1 VTARLKAELQ
11 TPTLTARLKAELQT
25 PTLYTLLLI
34 ALIPLAGC
42 QTPSSPA
49 TGKDEIDLLL
59 KDENYVKISPG
70 DFLMGSPPGPG
81 RPRAAADDL
90 ENRERPQHRA
100 LITKPFEMGKYEV
113 TQEQWQAVI
122 GANPSAFKGP
132 KTPVTNV
139 SWNDAQ
145 EFINRLQT
153 HDDRYTYRLPT
164 EAEWEYACRAGS
176 SGNFSGEDFKEPE
189 RQKGRNKTMKGNK
202 PAPEDVE
209 EYAKN
214 LKEMGWYDANAFNHP
229 HPVGRLKPNAWG
241 LYDMHGNVREWCQDW
256 YDSNYY
262 KTSPAEDPPGPPS
275 GATKVNRGGSWQA
288 PAVMCR
294 STARSYDL
302 PTERNSLI
310 GFRLVRVKREAKQ

>member
-1 VTARLKAELQ
+1 
-11 TPTLTARLKAELQT
+11 
-25 PTLYTLLLI
+25 
-34 ALIPLAGC
+34 
-42 QTPSSPA
+42 
-49 TGKDEIDLLL
+49 
-59 KDENYVKISPG
+59 
-70 DFLMGSPPGPG
+70 
-81 RPRAAADDL
+81 
-90 ENRERPQHRA
+90 
-100 LITKPFEMGKYEV
+100 
-113 TQEQWQAVI
+113 QEQWQAVI
-122 GANPSAFKGP
+122 GANPSSFKGS
-132 KTPVTNV
+132 KMPVTNV

-145 EFINRLQT
+145 EFISRLQA

-189 RQKGRNKTMKGNK
+189 KQKDRNKAMKGNK
-202 PAPEDVE
+202 PAPEGAE

-214 LKEMGWYDANAFNHP
+214 LKAMGWYDANAFNHP
-229 HPVGRLKPNAWG
+229 HPVGQLKPNAWG

-288 PAVMCR
+288 PASMCR
-294 STARSYDL
+294 SAARSYDL

-310 GFRLVRVKREAKQ
+310 GFRLVRVKREARQ

>member
-1 VTARLKAELQ
+1 MNIGRMLRQLPGMKRTVFTLCALS
-11 TPTLTARLKAELQT
+11 LTA
-25 PTLYTLLLI
+25 LI
-34 ALIPLAGC
+34 SLAGC
-42 QTPSSPA
+42 RTPSAPV

-59 KDENYVKISPG
+59 NDENYVKINPG
-70 DFLMGSPPGPG
+70 EFLMGSPAKPG
-81 RPRAAADDL
+81 RPGAAADDL
-90 ENRERPQHRA
+90 ESRERPQHRA

-122 GANPSAFKGP
+122 GANPSSFKGP
-132 KTPVTNV
+132 KMPVTNI

-153 HDDRYTYRLPT
+153 HDGRYTYRLPT

-176 SGNFSGEDFKEPE
+176 TGNFSGEELKAPE
-189 RQKGRNKTMKGNK
+189 KPKDRNKATKRSEPM
-202 PAPEDVE
+202 ATDD

-214 LKEMGWYDANAFNHP
+214 LKAMGWYDANAFNHP
-229 HPVGRLKPNAWG
+229 HPAGQLQPNAWG

-275 GATKVNRGGSWQA
+275 GAMKVNRGGSWQT
-288 PAVMCR
+288 PASMCR
-294 STARSYDL
+294 SAARSYDL
-302 PTERNSLI
+302 PSERNSLI
-310 GFRLVRVKREAKQ
+310 GFRLVRVKRERK